1 MTNLPRCCGSRHKNQ
16 KSPRVQVSRASNV
29 YTRTAGTFR
38 LGCLHCARAS
48 QSAYTRYDLEWNR
61 AKAHEVASLT
71 MPSHVP
77 AFHRRR
83 MCTRY
88 IYMYIYICVHTHI
101 SSIYARMCVHMDR
114 SLLKFKRNKGSGEYP
129 SRDFHALLAR
139 ATTFFLRRRKSW
151 RTVSDISTWIYL
163 SAIRVWIQRIFLR
176 NVSTNLSSP
185 HIRFPI

>member
-1 MTNLPRCCGSRHKNQ
+1 MTLMLSRRPSGLSNHNNGDDDDGTDVATSSVSPRHPVAEGMTNLPRCCGSRHKNQ

-83 MCTRY
+83 MCT
-88 IYMYIYICVHTHI
+88 
-101 SSIYARMCVHMDR
+101 
-114 SLLKFKRNKGSGEYP
+114 SGN
-129 SRDFHALLAR
+129 RGQCLR
-139 ATTFFLRRRKSW
+139 RIKTFFASLAVAASGSVPTSVSCCPPAKGYVENDDPESGTGFRR
-151 RTVSDISTWIYL
+151 
-163 SAIRVWIQRIFLR
+163 SA
-176 NVSTNLSSP
+176 NVHL
-185 HIRFPI
+185 

>member
-1 MTNLPRCCGSRHKNQ
+1 HKENGSSSCASSSSLGTDVATSSVSPRHPVAEGMTNLPRCCGSRHKNQ

-83 MCTRY
+83 MCT
-88 IYMYIYICVHTHI
+88 
-101 SSIYARMCVHMDR
+101 
-114 SLLKFKRNKGSGEYP
+114 SGN
-129 SRDFHALLAR
+129 RGQCLR
-139 ATTFFLRRRKSW
+139 RIKTFFASLAVAASGSVPTSVSCCPPAKGYVENDDPESGTGFRRSAN
-151 RTVSDISTWIYL
+151 VYL
-163 SAIRVWIQRIFLR
+163 
-176 NVSTNLSSP
+176 
-185 HIRFPI
+185 